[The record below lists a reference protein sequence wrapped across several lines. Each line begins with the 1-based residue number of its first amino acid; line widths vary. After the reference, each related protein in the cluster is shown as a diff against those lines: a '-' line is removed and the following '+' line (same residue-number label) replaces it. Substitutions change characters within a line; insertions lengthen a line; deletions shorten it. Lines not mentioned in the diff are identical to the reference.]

1 MDLTNKQVHV
11 STLTVSTFPPETT
24 AKVEVRE
31 EVIPGVFKNIGTY
44 NIKFN
49 VAYTGTDEPAL
60 LAAINEKLLEIP
72 E

>member
-11 STLTVSTFPPETT
+11 AALSVTSFPPETT
-24 AKVEVRE
+24 ARVEIRQE
-31 EVIPGVFKNIGTY
+31 IIPGVYQNIGTY

-49 VAYTGTDEPAL
+49 VAYTGTDEAAL

-72 E
+72 